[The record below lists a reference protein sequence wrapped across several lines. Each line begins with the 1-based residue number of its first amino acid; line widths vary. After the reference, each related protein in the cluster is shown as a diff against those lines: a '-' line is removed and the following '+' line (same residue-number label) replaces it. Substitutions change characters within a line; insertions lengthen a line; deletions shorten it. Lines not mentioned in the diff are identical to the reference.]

1 MGVKLNFLSFSICS
15 RNALEVGKQALSA
28 KVLPI
33 VLNSRSKLASVAPK
47 TKNIL
52 IKRVVVGAILQGA
65 VVSVFAANQA
75 VNTGAGTTMQPNYQ
89 ALQQQAAQQ
98 QAAQQRQQQLAQQ
111 QLAQQRQQEQLRQQQ
126 LAQQQQIAQQRQQE
140 QLRQQQLAQQ
150 RAPIQ
155 LQAAPQVAPKVSAN
169 SEAKIW
175 DQISQAKA
183 SGDKTKIN
191 SLIAT
196 LPPSSQGSA
205 RDYALG
211 ALTEVDMT
219 QIVGIG
225 GAVKGGVTYVA
236 KKGLTEL
243 AEYEAKQ
250 LALKQ
255 AEKEVAKQAVLDT
268 VKTAPKPSP
277 NFIKPVNPPSLPPTT
292 TAPGTSVRVGQA
304 TEQYPN
310 GYWKL
315 ENKYGQPLD
324 PFTGKLPTNSAS
336 RAEFQSKVH
345 VPLPPN

>member
-1 MGVKLNFLSFSICS
+1 MQGSASPISNLSTIPNKWSFGSLTPITTSLLIRRFLVGV
-15 RNALEVGKQALSA
+15 V
-28 KVLPI
+28 
-33 VLNSRSKLASVAPK
+33 
-47 TKNIL
+47 
-52 IKRVVVGAILQGA
+52 LQGA
-65 VVSVFAANQA
+65 VVSVFAANQG
-75 VNTGAGTTMQPNYQ
+75 VNTGAGATMQPNYQ

-98 QAAQQRQQQLAQQ
+98 QAAQQRQQEQIRQQ
-111 QLAQQRQQEQLRQQQ
+111 QLAQQRQQEQIRQQQ

-155 LQAAPQVAPKVSAN
+155 LQAAPQVAPKGSAN

-196 LPPSSQGSA
+196 LPSSSQGTA

-211 ALTEVDMT
+211 ALTEVDMS
-219 QIVGIG
+219 QFAGIG
-225 GAVKGGVTYVA
+225 GAVKGGATFVA
-236 KKGLTEL
+236 KKGVTEL

-292 TAPGTSVRVGQA
+292 TAPGTSVRVGQS
-304 TEQYPN
+304 TEQYPT

-324 PFTGKLPTNSAS
+324 PSTGKLPTNSAS